1 MTIETIN
8 VGLAANDGTGD
19 DLREAMIKINNNFT
33 ELDIRANQTGANLGS
48 AGTEVYKNSDTNTL
62 YFRRLLAGTYISLV
76 QNENSIV
83 VNNSMPLSSYAI
95 STNSGSI
102 TAGHSVN
109 YNIIGADAITV
120 SANENTKTITVTGSL
135 QQDTTPVL
143 GASLDA
149 NNFNITNVNN
159 LTVASL
165 LATGITSTNFT
176 TTNISGVNFQERLGR
191 YITGFDFGN
200 LDDNNYSILDWV
212 INQVGVD
219 FGSFVSPTPGDVDL
233 GGFV

>member
-95 STNSGSI
+95 STMHTVNGTPAFSARVSQSSAFRVLNRSVSLVLKCKTHSGRVESAARSSSPSAAHCVTPAAVTNQSI
-102 TAGHSVN
+102 KRG
-109 YNIIGADAITV
+109 
-120 SANENTKTITVTGSL
+120 
-135 QQDTTPVL
+135 
-143 GASLDA
+143 
-149 NNFNITNVNN
+149 
-159 LTVASL
+159 
-165 LATGITSTNFT
+165 ATGAKCT
-176 TTNISGVNFQERLGR
+176 
-191 YITGFDFGN
+191 
-200 LDDNNYSILDWV
+200 
-212 INQVGVD
+212 
-219 FGSFVSPTPGDVDL
+219 
-233 GGFV
+233 